1 MSDGAD
7 RRSELITSLPSLSST
22 MHVSHSVRLVLF
34 ALIAHITLGFSPPQ
48 LFTSLSKNKF
58 PDAIVSRNSAL
69 FDSSPVQRYEGD
81 LDTDVLYVQ
90 SKFPINPFDLVS
102 LTHHKYLQYY
112 LPPCMHASRT
122 H

>member
-1 MSDGAD
+1 
-7 RRSELITSLPSLSST
+7 
-22 MHVSHSVRLVLF
+22 VLF

-48 LFTSLSKNKF
+48 LFTSLSSKNTF

-69 FDSSPVQRYEGD
+69 FDYSPVQRYEGD

-102 LTHHKYLQYY
+102 LTDHK
-112 LPPCMHASRT
+112 
-122 H
+122 